1 MAQYYKAGI
10 GAVGNYQVSGVPYI
24 TGSGAGGLGAGVEDK
39 VEFPYVA
46 KSVMVMLND
55 TQNDDLRIH
64 FNATGSGNVVN
75 GNHYFTLSTNR
86 DSITF
91 NTKCKEI
98 YISNPSATS
107 GSGYTV
113 VAELTTIQTS
123 EMYTLTGSG
132 LTD

>member
-1 MAQYYKAGI
+1 MVQYYKAGI
-10 GAVGNYQVSGVPYI
+10 GAVGNYQVSGTPWI
-24 TGSGAGGLGAGVEDK
+24 TGSGAGGLGAGLEDK
-39 VEFPYVA
+39 IEFPFVA
-46 KSVMVMLND
+46 KSVMV
-55 TQNDDLRIH
+55 
-64 FNATGSGNVVN
+64 TGSGRVVA

-98 YISNPSATS
+98 YISNAGSAA
-107 GSGYTV
+107 SGYTV

>member
-1 MAQYYKAGI
+1 MVQYYKAGI
-10 GAVGNYQVSGVPYI
+10 GAVGNYQVSGNPYI
-24 TGSGAGGLGAGVEDK
+24 TGSGPSGLASGIEDK
-39 VEFPYVA
+39 IEFPFVA
-46 KSVMVMLND
+46 KSVMVMLDD
-55 TQNDDLRIH
+55 TENDDIRVH
-64 FNATGSGNVVN
+64 FNATGSGNVIN

-98 YISNPSATS
+98 YISNAGSAA
-107 GSGYTV
+107 SGYTV

>member
-1 MAQYYKAGI
+1 MVQYYKAGI
-10 GAVGNYQVSGVPYI
+10 GAVGNYQVSGTPYI
-24 TGSGAGGLGAGVEDK
+24 TGSGADGLAAGAEDK
-39 VEFPYVA
+39 IEFPFVT
-46 KSVMVMLND
+46 KSVLVMLDD
-55 TQNDDLRIH
+55 TGNDDIRVH
-64 FNATGSGNVVN
+64 FNSTGSGNVVN

-91 NTKCKEI
+91 NVKCKEI
-98 YISNPSATS
+98 YISNPSAS